1 MWCPKDLRILQRP
14 RGGGRHEA
22 VSDYYHIR
30 TVDVSRGL
38 GVFGEEV
45 ATALDPAVPHD
56 ADGVHDQ
63 VAATIRL
70 PCGLVR
76 G

>member
-1 MWCPKDLRILQRP
+1 MERWWEIVWVWTWRP
-14 RGGGRHEA
+14 L